1 MTVALL
7 KEDLAPFGYAPG
19 SSLFY
24 CTDCNRDDP
33 EVGHKHATRC
43 VQHALQF
50 KLAQVRSGE
59 AFEIPTDVAVAVLSM
74 RTRVLTIVGLST
86 ILWLIIA
93 TGIAALI

>member
-43 VQHALQF
+43 VQHALEF

-59 AFEIPTDVAVAVLSM
+59 AFQLPVDVQVAVLSL
-74 RTRVLTIVGLST
+74 RTKVLTVVGLCAF
-86 ILWLIIA
+86 LWLLIA
-93 TGIAALI
+93 TGISALI